1 MNSYFNLG
9 DWAVI
14 LLYVL
19 GIIGLGLWFGKDQHN
34 TRDYFLGS
42 KNIPWWGIGLSI
54 VAAETSALTIIGVPA
69 MAYGDNMAFLEM
81 IIGYVIARIILA
93 IVLVPHYFK
102 GEIYSP
108 YQLFAN
114 KFGPSARQT
123 AGGFFLISET
133 LAAGVRVYVAS
144 IPVKLMLG
152 DRLLSLGTGDPIL
165 GAILLFVILSLLY
178 TYVGG
183 VKAVIWTDAV
193 QFGLFLLGGLFAL
206 AYIPSLIE
214 GGTGAVLAKAAQAG
228 KLHWLNLA
236 PKAGTSLTQ
245 FILGAPFNIW
255 MGVIGGTVLVLSS
268 HGAEQLIV
276 QRVLTCKSIA
286 DGRKALVL
294 SAAVIFP
301 LFTIFLFVGAM
312 LWVFYQSHPFQIP
325 LPEPKPGSGIKA
337 NDFVFPIFMITEV
350 PHVLKGFLIVAILS
364 AAMSSVSSALTSLA
378 SVSTMDFVK
387 HALPR
392 RDENFFLRFSKYSTV
407 VWAGL
412 LILVAYLSR
421 EVQFVLNAAFSLRG
435 LTSGALV
442 GGLGLAIFWRQ
453 GRARPIIIGMLTA
466 LVCMTAIQLLP
477 VLPVSEAFW
486 MAKLWPSAATVAMWW
501 VFSVAKDFWMRT
513 VGTEIFWPW
522 YTLIGAC
529 ITLLTAWLAR
539 RWLPGN
545 NVPIEKVE
553 VQADPAS
560 ARH

>member
-14 LLYVL
+14 LLYLL
-19 GIIGLGLWFGKDQHN
+19 GIIGLGLWFGKDQRN

-42 KNIPWWGIGLSI
+42 KSVPWWGIGLSI

-69 MAYGDNMAFLEM
+69 MAYGGNIAFLQM

-93 IVLVPHYFK
+93 VVLVPHYFK

-114 KFGPSARQT
+114 TFGPAARQT

-152 DRLLSLGTGDPIL
+152 DKLLGFGTGDPIL
-165 GAILLFVILSLLY
+165 GAILLFVMLSLLY

-193 QFGLFLLGGLFAL
+193 QFGLFLLGGVFAL
-206 AYIPSLIE
+206 FYIPTLVE
-214 GGTGAVLAKAAQAG
+214 GGAKAVFSQATEAG
-228 KLHWLNLA
+228 KLHWLNLNPPPGA
-236 PKAGTSLTQ
+236 SWITFL
-245 FILGAPFNIW
+245 LGAPFNIW

-276 QRVLTCKSIA
+276 QRVLACKSVT
-286 DGRKALVL
+286 DGRKALAL
-294 SAAVIFP
+294 SAVLIFP
-301 LFTIFLFVGAM
+301 LFLIFLVVGAM
-312 LWVFYQSHPFQIP
+312 LWVFYQGHPFQIA

-337 NDFVFPIFMITEV
+337 NDFIFPIFMMTEV
-350 PHVLKGFLIVAILS
+350 PHVLRGFLIVAILS

-387 HALPR
+387 HVIPHR
-392 RDENFFLRFSKYSTV
+392 NEEFFLRFSKYSTV
-407 VWAGL
+407 AWAAA
-412 LILVAYLSR
+412 LILIAYLSR
-421 EVQFVLNAAFSLRG
+421 QVEFVLNAAFSLRG

-442 GGLGLAIFWRQ
+442 GGLALAVFWRQ
-453 GRARPIIIGMLTA
+453 GRATPIVSGMIVSLLA
-466 LVCMTAIQLLP
+466 MTLIQLLP
-477 VLPVSEAFW
+477 KWAVTKGLW
-486 MAKLWPSAATVAMWW
+486 MQVI
-501 VFSVAKDFWMRT
+501 
-513 VGTEIFWPW
+513 GTEIFWPW
-522 YTLIGAC
+522 YTLIGAV
-529 ITLLTAWLAR
+529 ITLTTAWLVRAPLR
-539 RWLPGN
+539 GKPDIRH
-545 NVPIEKVE
+545 
-553 VQADPAS
+553 PAS
-560 ARH
+560 ETIPDTENSVK